1 MSEKLLGD
9 CGPPTRRERTEAEEI
24 PASEGD
30 REEAGG
36 SGGGAVGPAA
46 DPLRAR
52 VWARS
57 PARGREESQATA
69 GASAPRGSRRSRTEI
84 THFGD
89 EKELSNY
96 VYYVNIINFFYILE
110 CPVELELETAS
121 RV

>member
-1 MSEKLLGD
+1 MLRD
-9 CGPPTRRERTEAEEI
+9 RGPPTRRERTEAEEI

-36 SGGGAVGPAA
+36 GGGGVVGPAA
-46 DPLRAR
+46 DPLHAR
-52 VWARS
+52 VCAHS
-57 PARGREESQATA
+57 PAPGREESQATA
-69 GASAPRGSRRSRTEI
+69 GPSAPRGPRCSHTEI
-84 THFGD
+84 TRFGA
-89 EKELSNY
+89 EEELSNY

>member
-1 MSEKLLGD
+1 MLRD
-9 CGPPTRRERTEAEEI
+9 RGPPTRRERTEAEEI

-36 SGGGAVGPAA
+36 GGGGVVGPAA

-69 GASAPRGSRRSRTEI
+69 GPSAPRGSRRSRTEI
-84 THFGD
+84 TRFGA
-89 EKELSNY
+89 EEELSNY
-96 VYYVNIINFFYILE
+96 VYYVNIINFLISWSARL
-110 CPVELELETAS
+110 S
-121 RV
+121 WS